1 MVSAPPGMPSSL
13 LGRRRPLLLLLTL
26 LLLLA
31 LLPSQA
37 FVSRTA
43 PRPHRHNSPAAIGT
57 LWDPPPSPSSSPRPT
72 QNLSAALPDLLGSR
86 TLGLDWGSKK
96 IGVALTAGF
105 SQRPLGTINNPAG
118 HSLNASRHRPTI
130 DYLLGILKAEGAVRV
145 VVGHPLFRDGTLSP
159 QANVTKTFARLVAD
173 RALELGI
180 VASAEV
186 PFVYLWDERLTS
198 QAAKVNIKTKSF
210 LHSCNDIDS
219 QAACLVLEDFYQH
232 KGYKAEVVWPDPAV
246 AAAAAARKVAAA
258 EAAAAASS
266 SSSEADSS
274 SSDGLNPAPS
284 AAVSSPS
291 RANMTYDEWRRAEL
305 ERYGRGTS
313 AALPRAGNTDGSDD
327 AGIKKKK
334 KKKK

>member
-1 MVSAPPGMPSSL
+1 MPSSL
-13 LGRRRPLLLLLTL
+13 LGRRRPFLLLLLLTL
-26 LLLLA
+26 LLA
-31 LLPSQA
+31 LLPSHA
-37 FVSRTA
+37 FVSRSV
-43 PRPHRHNSPAAIGT
+43 PHPHRHKPATAIGT

-180 VASAEV
+180 VASADV

-210 LHSCNDIDS
+210 LHSSNDIDS

-232 KGYKAEVVWPDPAV
+232 KGYKAEIVWPDPAV
-246 AAAAAARKVAAA
+246 MAAKTAAAAAAAAEVAA
-258 EAAAAASS
+258 EAAAAAPALG
-266 SSSEADSS
+266 SEAGSSS
-274 SSDGLNPAPS
+274 SSDGSNAP
-284 AAVSSPS
+284 PPLT

-305 ERYGRGTS
+305 ARYGRGTS
-313 AALPRAGNTDGSDD
+313 AALPPAGNTDGEGSDD

-334 KKKK
+334 KKKKKR